1 MNNKRVRFSE
11 PYIEKKHSSLP
22 TRRKNYNARIENPNE
37 VLELIRI
44 VSLGR
49 KNNAENAKKNAD
61 LLHQEIKNEY
71 YLENNNTKSIGN
83 NNKSIGNNNKS
94 IENNNNANIIPKSI
108 LAIIAIIFTLLSILW
123 CYSKMNYKI
132 HTHIYDSLSVPLQH
146 KLQ

>member
-71 YLENNNTKSIGN
+71 YLENNNTKSI
-83 NNKSIGNNNKS
+83 
-94 IENNNNANIIPKSI
+94 ENNNNADIIPKSI

>member
-11 PYIEKKHSSLP
+11 PYIEKTHSSLP

-49 KNNAENAKKNAD
+49 RNNAENAKKNAD

-71 YLENNNTKSIGN
+71 YLEKNNTI
-83 NNKSIGNNNKS
+83 S
-94 IENNNNANIIPKSI
+94 IENNNNADIIPKSI
-108 LAIIAIIFTLLSILW
+108 LAIIAIMFTILSILW